1 MQKIV
6 SFRVSAGDVA
16 TQISDYLTENS
27 TETIV
32 TLTTVNNQGDE
43 QVIALINDGE
53 QSILA
58 CGLFCCDF
66 IQKTSVYI
74 IRIIVRYRANMSK
87 IELYT
92 NNNQTLVLS

>member
-27 TETIV
+27 TETII
-32 TLTTVNNQGDE
+32 TLISVENQGDE

-53 QSILA
+53 
-58 CGLFCCDF
+58 
-66 IQKTSVYI
+66 
-74 IRIIVRYRANMSK
+74 
-87 IELYT
+87 
-92 NNNQTLVLS
+92 